1 MSSTI
6 NLEADHGHT
15 SGGSCG
21 TKPAAK
27 SSGGSCGSG
36 GGCCSS
42 KSSEPGATAE
52 GGLVQLNVGLVKA
65 EKTKP
70 VVEDLPFQPTEK
82 YPQGLLIGLDVGSTT
97 VKFVVVDPIT
107 DELLFCDYQ
116 RHDTKQPEKCIEML
130 RAIGEKFPDVPRNSF
145 RIFMT
150 GSGGAS
156 IGGRIGAKFVQEVNA
171 VSLAVEKCY
180 PDVQSVVELGGQD
193 AKIIVFKADEETGKK
208 KKIPSMNDK
217 CAGGTG
223 AVIDKINAKLKIPAE
238 KLCQMGYAGLKL
250 HPVAGKC
257 GVFAETDING
267 LQKQGVPPD
276 ELMASLFES
285 IIQQNLSVL
294 TRGHTLRPQVLL
306 LGGPNTYIQGM
317 KDCWRHNIPIIW
329 NERKVQVPDKPIE
342 ELIVVPDNAQYFAAL
357 GAVEFAKI
365 ELEDNPNQG
374 VYRGIEELE
383 WYVKVGRME
392 EKKTAGGAGL
402 YKSED
407 ELAAFKG
414 QYQKEPWEPKR
425 FAAGTVVRAFV
436 GLDGGSTS
444 TKGVLLDE
452 NKEVIGKA
460 YQLSK
465 GNPIED
471 TMEIF
476 AELQKQIEGQG
487 CTLEV
492 LGVGTTGYAKDILK
506 EVINADVGLV
516 ETVAH
521 TQAGLHFY
529 PGTDVI
535 VDVGGQ
541 DIKLI
546 ILKNG
551 QVKDFKLNT
560 QCSAGNGYFL
570 QSTAQGFGFK
580 VEEFADIAFSAK
592 AMPSFGYGCA
602 VFMQSDIVDFQRQ
615 GWAPEEIMAGL
626 CDVLPKNIWLYVSQI
641 PNLAKLGTKFILQGG
656 TQHNLAA
663 VKSQVD
669 FIKSRF
675 KGTGVEADVRVHKF
689 CGEAGAIG
697 CAVEAHRMYTENGH
711 RTSFIGLDRVQS
723 IEFRTTRN
731 ENTRCYFCKNKC
743 LRTFIDVKTGEEAV
757 SNQKSAVSGQ
767 QSTGRGN
774 GVLVSLTTQIIKMG
788 PEAGRPT
795 RIKHGSAPSEDGRQI
810 AASAEKAGTEARP
823 TGQQDSAGTEAHPTD
838 EQGAAKGD
846 QQESAKEALKKAS
859 TKGKSKVPL
868 ESGEQRLIIATCEK
882 GTVEDV
888 NDMREIKKGLDA
900 VKEANPNFAEIFATQ
915 VFRPTGVA
923 NVSDPLPVGWA
934 LPTIFGK
941 VGKTGKRWAVPTLR
955 GLWRRRPAGEDTGE
969 TPVPQEGLRD
979 AGVPTDFGKVG
990 KTGKRW
996 AVPALLK
1003 RKEIER
1009 RIELMQNRKNVR
1021 IGMPRALNMYSM
1033 APWFM
1038 AYFEALGLAKANLIW
1053 SDYTSEEM
1061 YKEGAKRGAIDPCF
1075 PSKIG
1080 IPHVHNLLYHK
1091 HSEKQPL
1098 HYIFFPMIDSL
1109 PTYLE
1114 NILDTRACPTVT
1126 TTPEAVKAA
1135 FTKESN
1141 VFKDFGIEYLDTF
1154 VNFNEPG
1161 LLARQMY
1168 LEFKD
1173 KLGLSEEENLR
1184 ACRVAW
1190 DCYDEFYAEKC
1201 REARKLLDRLEAND
1215 EIGVVLLTRP
1225 YHNDPGVC
1233 HEIPDEFQKIGIPV
1247 FTMDCLPR
1255 DPDILERLFGEE
1267 VRAGEFASA
1276 LSIEDAWKNAYSEN
1290 TNRKVWAAKYAARHP
1305 NLVALELSSFKC
1317 GHDAPIYTVVEEVVE
1332 NSGTPYFCFKDIDEN
1347 KPTGSIKIR
1356 IETIAYF
1363 LSRHREKLARQR
1375 QKMTEIEA
1383 RLAEMEKQLRAGAR
1397 HVPVGATPERAESMG
1412 RDFVGELVEHGSVVG
1427 V

>member
-1 MSSTI
+1 MSNKISLNVTDNSNGSCSSGSSCGCSSTT
-6 NLEADHGHT
+6 LEQPVD
-15 SGGSCG
+15 
-21 TKPAAK
+21 
-27 SSGGSCGSG
+27 
-36 GGCCSS
+36 
-42 KSSEPGATAE
+42 
-52 GGLVQLNVGLVKA
+52 LVQLNVGKLKA
-65 EKTKP
+65 VRTRP
-70 VVEDLPFQPTEK
+70 RIEDLSFQPTDK
-82 YPQGLLIGLDVGSTT
+82 YPQGLIIGLDVGSTT
-97 VKFVVVDPIT
+97 VKYVVVDPVT
-107 DELLFCDYQ
+107 DEMLDCDYQ

-130 RAIGEKFPDVPRNSF
+130 TRVQAKFPDVPRNSF

-156 IGGRIGAKFVQEVNA
+156 IGSRIGAKFVQEVNA
-171 VSLAVEKCY
+171 VSLAVEKLY

-193 AKIIVFKADEETGKK
+193 AKIIVFKTDEESGKK

-238 KLCQMGYAGLKL
+238 KLCHMGYAGLKL

-306 LGGPNTYIQGM
+306 LGGPNTYIKGM
-317 KDCWRHNIPIIW
+317 QDCWRHNIPIVW
-329 NERKVQVPDKPIE
+329 KERKVQVPDKPIE
-342 ELIVVPDNAQYFAAL
+342 ELIIVPDNAQYFAAL

-365 ELEDNPNQG
+365 ELEDNPDQG
-374 VYRGIEELE
+374 VYRGLEELRWYINVGRLEEKKAAGSRGLWESDEELE
-383 WYVKVGRME
+383 
-392 EKKTAGGAGL
+392 
-402 YKSED
+402 
-407 ELAAFKG
+407 AFKRK
-414 QYQKEPWEPKR
+414 YAKEAWHAPTFP
-425 FAAGTVVRAFV
+425 AGSVVKAFV

-444 TKGVLLDE
+444 TKGVLMDE
-452 NKEVIGKA
+452 EKRVIARA

-476 AELQKQIEGQG
+476 ALLQKQIENQG
-487 CTLEV
+487 CTLEI

-506 EVINADVGLV
+506 DVIKADVALV

-521 TQAGLHFY
+521 TQAGLHYY

-570 QSTAQGFGFK
+570 QSTAQGFGYK
-580 VEEFADIAFSAK
+580 VEEFADIAFSAA
-592 AMPSFGYGCA
+592 AMPQFGYGCA

-669 FIKSRF
+669 FIRSRF
-675 KGTGVEADVRVHKF
+675 IGSGVEPEVVVHKF

-697 CAVEAHRMYTENGH
+697 CAVEAHRLYTENGH
-711 RTSFIGLDRVQS
+711 RTEFIGLERVQQ
-723 IEFRTTRN
+723 ILYRTTRN
-731 ENTRCYFCKNKC
+731 EDTRCYFCKNKC
-743 LRTFIDVKTGEEAV
+743 LRTFIDVKTGETEE
-757 SNQKSAVSGQ
+757 SN
-767 QSTGRGN
+767 N
-774 GVLVSLTTQIIKMG
+774 GSLVDLTTHMVKSG
-788 PEAGRPT
+788 PEAPHPSRM
-795 RIKHGSAPSEDGRQI
+795 KHGT
-810 AASAEKAGTEARP
+810 AARAGDNGKAGD
-823 TGQQDSAGTEAHPTD
+823 GSDSA
-838 EQGAAKGD
+838 AAKPK
-846 QQESAKEALKKAS
+846 SN
-859 TKGKSKVPL
+859 SKVPL
-868 ESGEQRLIIATCEK
+868 EEGEQRLIIATCEK

-900 VKEANPNFAEIFATQ
+900 ARKANPNFAEILARESFKGTSVERVADEPPKRTL
-915 VFRPTGVA
+915 A
-923 NVSDPLPVGWA
+923 NV
-934 LPTIFGK
+934 
-941 VGKTGKRWAVPTLR
+941 
-955 GLWRRRPAGEDTGE
+955 
-969 TPVPQEGLRD
+969 
-979 AGVPTDFGKVG
+979 
-990 KTGKRW
+990 
-996 AVPALLK
+996 LK
-1003 RKEIER
+1003 HKQIDR
-1009 RIELMQNRKNVR
+1009 RIERMERRKDIR

-1033 APWFM
+1033 GPWFM
-1038 AYFEALGLAKANLIW
+1038 AYFESLGLSQRNMVW

-1091 HSEKQPL
+1091 HTEKAPL
-1098 HYIFFPMIDSL
+1098 DYIFFPMIDSL
-1109 PTYLE
+1109 PTFLDGV
-1114 NILDTRACPTVT
+1114 LDTRSCPTVAA
-1126 TTPEAVKAA
+1126 TPEAVKAA
-1135 FTKESN
+1135 FTKEGSL
-1141 VFKDFGIEYLDTF
+1141 FAEMGIQYLNTF
-1154 VNFNEPG
+1154 LNFSEPS
-1161 LLARQMY
+1161 LLVRQMFA
-1168 LEFKD
+1168 EFGD
-1173 KLGLSEEENLR
+1173 KLGLSEDENRR
-1184 ACRVAW
+1184 ACRAAW
-1190 DCYDEFYAEKC
+1190 AHFNAFYA
-1201 REARKLLDRLEAND
+1201 RQRADARALLDRLESKD
-1215 EIGVVLLTRP
+1215 EVGVVLLTRP

-1247 FTMDCLPR
+1247 FTMDVLPH
-1255 DPDILERLFGEE
+1255 DEDLLDRLFGDE
-1267 VRAGEFASA
+1267 VRDGEFASP

-1290 TNRKVWAAKYAARHP
+1290 TNRKVWAAKFAARHP

-1317 GHDAPIYTVVEEVVE
+1317 GHDAPIYSVVEEIVE
-1332 NSGTPYFCFKDIDEN
+1332 RSGTPYFCFKDIDEN
-1347 KPTGSIKIR
+1347 KPTGSIRIR
-1356 IETIAYF
+1356 VETIAYF
-1363 LSRHREKLARQR
+1363 LRRHREQLINKRRRL
-1375 QKMTEIEA
+1375 KEIEA
-1383 RLAEMEKQLRAGAR
+1383 EVSAY
-1397 HVPVGATPERAESMG
+1397 
-1412 RDFVGELVEHGSVVG
+1412 RDELVAARGDRNGRNGGSRRSVRDEQYASIMSV
-1427 V
+1427 